1 MSEPRTATVV
11 PEPVPTAAGRTDAA
25 APVSVEVPDPRR
37 WRILA
42 VIAVTQLMLVLDGSI
57 MNIALPSAAADL
69 RIASNDLQWA
79 VTAYTL
85 AFGGLLLLGGRVAD
99 YLGRKRAML
108 VGLVG
113 FAVASALG
121 GAATNAGMLFGARA
135 LQGVFGALL
144 APAALALVT
153 VTFTEPRERAKAFGV
168 FGAISGGGAAIGL
181 IAGGALTE
189 YLDWRWCLFVNLP
202 IALVTAFV
210 GVRVLRES
218 RAHGDT
224 RFDIPGALLSTVG
237 LVALVYGFTEA
248 ARQVVGED
256 GTPSTVGWGDPTVV
270 ALLVGAVLA
279 LTAFVLLERKVRN
292 PLLPL
297 RIVLDRNRGGSYGVF
312 LLTGAGLMSMFLFM
326 TLYFQYV
333 MGYEPLRAGFA
344 FLPFSVVLIMFAGVV
359 ARLLPQVGPKPL
371 MLVGL
376 TLAVTG
382 LLLLTRTQPDSS
394 YWTTVFPALV
404 VLSLGMSMVFIP
416 VSSTALVGVGG
427 HDAGVASAML
437 NTSQQVGASLGIALL
452 NTLALSATTSK
463 LGDLVAGGADPTSPG
478 TQAAANV
485 AGYHTAF
492 VVGAGIFA
500 VALLVAATVI
510 VARRDDLPVEGA
522 AVAA

>member
-1 MSEPRTATVV
+1 MTDHPTPAGAATGAATGVV
-11 PEPVPTAAGRTDAA
+11 TGADPTG
-25 APVSVEVPDPRR
+25 APGLEPDPRR
-37 WRILA
+37 WRILG
-42 VIAVTQLMLVLDGSI
+42 VIAITQLMLVLDGSI
-57 MNIALPSAAADL
+57 MNIALPSAAEEL
-69 RIASNDLQWA
+69 RIADNDLQWA
-79 VTAYTL
+79 ITAYTL

-108 VGLVG
+108 IGLVG
-113 FAVASALG
+113 FAVASAIG

-189 YLDWRWCLFVNLP
+189 FLDWRWCLFVNLP

-210 GVRVLRES
+210 GARVLRES
-218 RAHGDT
+218 KAHGDT
-224 RFDIPGALLSTVG
+224 RFDIPGALLSTFG
-237 LVALVYGFTEA
+237 LLALVYGFTEA
-248 ARQVVGED
+248 ARRVTAPD
-256 GTPSTVGWGDPTVV
+256 GTVTTVGWTDPLVV
-270 ALLVGAVLA
+270 GLLVAAVVL

-297 RIVLDRNRGGSYGVF
+297 RIVLDRNRGGSYAIF
-312 LLTGAGLMSMFLFM
+312 LLIGAGLMSMFLFM

-344 FLPFSVVLIMFAGVV
+344 FLPFSLVLIVFAGVV

-371 MLVGL
+371 M
-376 TLAVTG
+376 VTG
-382 LLLLTRTQPDSS
+382 LVLATVAMLLLTRTQPDSD

-404 VLSLGMSMVFIP
+404 VLSLGMAMVFIP

-452 NTLALSATTSK
+452 NTLALAAASDKLTS
-463 LGDLVAGGADPTSPG
+463 LVAGGADPAAPA
-478 TQAAANV
+478 TQATASV
-485 AGYHTAF
+485 AGYHVAF
-492 VVGAGIFA
+492 LAGAVMFVI
-500 VALLVAATVI
+500 ALLIAATVI
-510 VARRDDLPVEGA
+510 AARRDDLPTEGA

>member
-1 MSEPRTATVV
+1 MSEPLTATAT
-11 PEPVPTAAGRTDAA
+11 PATPGTPAQPGSSA
-25 APVSVEVPDPRR
+25 PDPRR
-37 WRILA
+37 WRILG
-42 VIAVTQLMLVLDGSI
+42 VIAITQLMLVLDGSI
-57 MNIALPSAAADL
+57 MNIALPSAADDL
-69 RIASNDLQWA
+69 QIAPNDIQWA

-108 VGLVG
+108 IGLVG
-113 FAVASALG
+113 FALASALG
-121 GAATNAGMLFGARA
+121 GAAVNAGMLFGARA

-202 IALVTAFV
+202 IALVTAV
-210 GVRVLRES
+210 IGARVLRES
-218 RAHGDT
+218 KAHGDT

-248 ARQVVGED
+248 ARRVPGEN
-256 GTPSTVGWGDPTVV
+256 GTPTTVGWSDPLVV
-270 ALLVGAVLA
+270 GLLVIAGVL
-279 LTAFVLLERKVRN
+279 LTAFVLLERRVRN

-297 RIVLDRNRGGSYGVF
+297 RIVLNRNRGGSYLVF
-312 LLTGAGLMSMFLFM
+312 LLVGAGLMSMFLFM
-326 TLYFQYV
+326 TFYFQYV

-344 FLPFSVVLIMFAGVV
+344 FLPFSLVLILFAGVV
-359 ARLLPQVGPKPL
+359 ARLLPQTGPKPL
-371 MLVGL
+371 MITGL
-376 TLAVTG
+376 ALAVAG
-382 LLLLTRTQPDSS
+382 MLLLTLTRPDSS

-404 VLSLGMSMVFIP
+404 VLSLGMAMVFIP

-437 NTSQQVGASLGIALL
+437 NTAQQVGASLGIALL

-463 LGDLVAGGADPTSPG
+463 LASLVAGGADPASPA
-478 TQAAANV
+478 TQATANV
-485 AGYHTAF
+485 AGYHVAF
-492 VVGAGIFA
+492 VVGAGMFA
-500 VALLVAATVI
+500 LALLVAATVV
-510 VARRDDLPVEGA
+510 VARRDDLPTEGA
-522 AVAA
+522 VVA